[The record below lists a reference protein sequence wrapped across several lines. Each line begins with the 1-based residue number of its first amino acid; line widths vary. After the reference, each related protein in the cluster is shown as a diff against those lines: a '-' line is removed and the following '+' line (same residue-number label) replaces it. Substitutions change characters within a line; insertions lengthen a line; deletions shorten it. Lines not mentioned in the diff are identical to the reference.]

1 MRSLQRFV
9 DDNHAYAG
17 NIRPGPATDGD
28 TAAWNDSL
36 VALSGPFE
44 VCGDLGVP
52 LW

>member
-1 MRSLQRFV
+1 MFTPVPEISE
-9 DDNHAYAG
+9 
-17 NIRPGPATDGD
+17 PGPATDGD

-36 VALSGPFE
+36 VALSGPLE